1 MNTRYMSNDALTTE
15 LPSFST
21 VPHDREAAIDDVFG
35 ILLLLGSVLPRST
48 ELAHIDLV
56 WVPSKDD
63 TVDRII
69 SRVSANEKMAA
80 KESIRVTGGAVVKMR
95 IFSKKQKDSRVG

>member
-21 VPHDREAAIDDVFG
+21 VPHDREAAIDDVVC
-35 ILLLLGSVLPRST
+35 ILLLLVSVLPRST
-48 ELAHIDLV
+48 ELANIDLV
-56 WVPSKDD
+56 WLPSKDD
-63 TVDRII
+63 AVDSI
-69 SRVSANEKMAA
+69 SRVSANKKMAA